1 VLYRKQIKENSNVAL
16 MRNKRASKQAVK
28 RLKAA
33 KEHLEKDSKAAFYEE
48 VLKALWGYTGDKL
61 NMPVSQLSK
70 DNIEA
75 ELTKCSVS
83 EGLVKE
89 FMSLLDICEFARFA
103 PSASS
108 ESMESVYDKAADVIS
123 RLDQEVKK

>member
-1 VLYRKQIKENSNVAL
+1 
-16 MRNKRASKQAVK
+16 
-28 RLKAA
+28 
-33 KEHLEKDSKAAFYEE
+33 

-89 FMSLLDICEFARFA
+89 FVSLLDICEFARFA